1 MLDQETN
8 LIDDFRGLYRWYDED
23 SVPANHFIDCLNLEY
38 IPRGFNSRAGLS
50 LLYDTEGGS
59 IQIKRIKR
67 FEIPGAA
74 DRLIALDQFGNLWDA
89 SAVGGIG
96 GTAILTISTMT
107 DFSLV
112 SLYGR
117 AYISP
122 HNGLEGLQ
130 NEKIYV
136 YDPSKSALARAAGGE
151 APSDF
156 DLTVATLTPTVAL
169 ANVAAPQAFSSGVA
183 LTQTSTPYLPP
194 TSSTLKF
201 TLVKGTSTITAMT
214 LTVVGKNAKGED
226 TTKVYVNKVLSLGPL
241 TFTCVDI
248 WSRINSIT
256 PSAITGGIGT
266 ATLGVKVTGQ
276 PPGKVEVGLHVI
288 AVAYET
294 NSGFITRPGP
304 AAGSGVN
311 YNVFN
316 VTKGR
321 KALTVSG
328 IPATPPTGVTKIH
341 ILASK
346 SIVKS
351 RYTGNPDEYELFF
364 VPESGGGKI
373 DAGTTSANINFFNA
387 DLVDS
392 ADFLRDNLDDIP
404 AGVALL
410 ATSKGR
416 LLIAGV
422 NSTSSVV
429 PVQDDTEQ
437 IANNTVIWG
446 SKGGEPESFSSTD
459 GFVIVKPGGEGI
471 RNLAEYR
478 TLIYAYKGTRTY
490 ATQDND
496 GLPVTWELNS
506 VDDAIGTECH
516 GVSISLGSD
525 SASEDVLIVASR
537 SGLQVF
543 NGTYAERPLSWK
555 IREIWDNIVKEDS
568 FNKVE
573 VAIDPV
579 NKFIFIAIPFEITG
593 YPVGS
598 LLYADYSDGLS
609 WETIKWCPW
618 VFYRTQDSITQI
630 LIPTSIFTTFADDIP
645 VLRIGSENNSV
656 YTYQYKANVINDV
669 DTVKTAFFQT
679 SNLNNS
685 ENGGV
690 THITGVRLLA
700 SGPCTLKSTIIGPK
714 GVVTESLANNTLVS
728 TQASNLLIKLNFVED
743 RISYKGLIDGTI
755 EKMSFS
761 RIWVFGTEAW
771 LERPA

>member
-1 MLDQETN
+1 MLDQDKN
-8 LIDDFRGLYRWYDED
+8 VIDDFRGLYRWYDED

-38 IPRGFNSRAGLS
+38 IPRGFNSRSGLQ
-50 LLYDTEGGS
+50 LLYSSEAGS

-67 FEIPGAA
+67 FEVPGAA

-89 SAVGGIG
+89 SNPGGIG
-96 GTAILTISTMT
+96 GTAILTIATMT

-122 HNGLEGLQ
+122 HNGNEGLPNQ
-130 NEKIYV
+130 KIYV
-136 YDPSKSALARAAGGE
+136 YDPSISLLARSAGGI

-156 DLTVATLTPTVAL
+156 DLIVATLTPTVAL
-169 ANVAAPQAFSSGVA
+169 ADVAAAQSFSSGVP
-183 LTQTSTPYLPP
+183 LTQTANPYLPP

-214 LTVVGKNAKGED
+214 LTVVGKDAKGAAA
-226 TTKVYVNKVLSLGPL
+226 TKVYVNKVLSLGPL
-241 TFTCVDI
+241 TFICVEI
-248 WSRINSIT
+248 WSNITSIT
-256 PSAITGGIGT
+256 PSAIVGGIGT
-266 ATLGVKVTGQ
+266 ATLNVKVTGK
-276 PPGKVEVGLHVI
+276 PPGKVEKGLHVI

-294 NSGFITRPGP
+294 ASGFITRPGP

-316 VTKGR
+316 VVRGG

-328 IPATPPTGVTKIH
+328 IPAVPPTGVTKIH

-351 RYTGNPDEYELFF
+351 RYTGNPNEYELFF

-373 DAGTTSANINFFNA
+373 DVGTTSANINFFNA

-392 ADFLRDNLDDIP
+392 ADFLKDNLDDIP
-404 AGVALL
+404 AGVTLL

-422 NSTSSVV
+422 NSISSVV
-429 PVQDDTEQ
+429 EKQDDTQQ

-446 SKGGEPESFSSTD
+446 SKGGEPESFSATD
-459 GFVIVKPGGEGI
+459 GFIIVKPGGEGI

-506 VDDAIGTECH
+506 VDDAIGTEAH

-543 NGTYAERPLSWK
+543 NGTYSERPLSWK
-555 IREIWDNIVKEDS
+555 IREIWDNIVKENK
-568 FNKVE
+568 FNQIE

-579 NKFIFIAIPFEITG
+579 NKFLFIAVPFSISG
-593 YPVGS
+593 YATGS

-609 WETIKWCPW
+609 WDTIKWCPW
-618 VFYRTQDSITQI
+618 VFVRTGPAV
-630 LIPTSIFTTFADDIP
+630 LIPSSIFTTFESGIP
-645 VLRIGSENNSV
+645 VLRIGSTDKNV
-656 YTYQYKANVINDV
+656 YTYQYKFALAHDNGVA
-669 DTVKTAFFQT
+669 KTAFFQT

-690 THITGVRLLA
+690 THVTGVRLLTI
-700 SGPCTLKSTIIGPK
+700 GPCTLKNSIIGPQ
-714 GVVTESLANNTLVS
+714 GVVTETLPNEII
-728 TQASNLLIKLNFVED
+728 ASPQPSNVLIKLNFVED
-743 RISYKGLIDGTI
+743 RISYKGLVDGLTAR
-755 EKMSFS
+755 MSFS
-761 RIWVFGTEAW
+761 KIWVFGTEAW